1 MVANVSQLMTRGV
14 RKLAPS
20 DTVAFAAQ
28 AMDELNIGAV
38 PVCDGEKL
46 VGMITDRDIVLRSVA
61 QTRPLDTPVSEIMSG
76 DVVSCF
82 EDEAAE
88 GAIDKMEH
96 YQIRRLPVVDHE
108 QFLVGMLSLGDLSAK
123 GDIQK
128 AGHALNIISQP
139 AEPSLAGISTVTDD
153 KDIVAAADR
162 NREPPLAGQAGA
174 HPVGIGLG
182 AAGGGAAGAAMG
194 AAAGGPV
201 GAIVGMAA
209 GAVAG
214 GFGGKAVAEV
224 VDPAAEDAYWRENYE
239 REPYYQA
246 GRSYDDY
253 RPAYELGWSRRAA
266 GEAEFALVEANLP
279 REWETRS
286 GSSALDWREA
296 REAARA
302 AWDRAG
308 RAYDDERVGGGIGSG
323 DVLTNA
329 ETIDVLN
336 ELLKN
341 SRDGE
346 YGFRTC
352 AEEVKASKLM
362 AAFNDRAEECRRA
375 AEELVQLIARLGGSP
390 AEGGTASGAMHR
402 GWVHV
407 KGAVGANSE
416 LSMLEECER
425 GEDAAVARYRKA
437 LMQNLPAEVRSLVE
451 RQAQGAQRN
460 HDQIRDLRDQ
470 ARRVRQ

>member
-1 MVANVSQLMTRGV
+1 MRNFRPPPFFLPLRREYTVSNVSQLMTRGV

-61 QTRPLDTPVSEIMSG
+61 QTRPLDTPVSEIMSAE
-76 DVVSCF
+76 VVSCF

-88 GAIDKMEH
+88 SAIEKMEH
-96 YQIRRLPVVDHE
+96 YQIRRLPVVDRE
-108 QFLVGMLSLGDLSAK
+108 QFLVGMLSLGDLSVK
-123 GDIQK
+123 GEPQK
-128 AGHALNIISQP
+128 AGHALHVISQP
-139 AEPSLAGISTVTDD
+139 AEPSLAGISSVTDGRHV
-153 KDIVAAADR
+153 VAAAT
-162 NREPPLAGQAGA
+162 
-174 HPVGIGLG
+174 
-182 AAGGGAAGAAMG
+182 
-194 AAAGGPV
+194 
-201 GAIVGMAA
+201 
-209 GAVAG
+209 
-214 GFGGKAVAEV
+214 
-224 VDPAAEDAYWRENYE
+224 EDAYWRENYE
-239 REPYYQA
+239 REPYHEA

-253 RPAYELGWSRRAA
+253 RPAYEWGWSRRAA

-279 REWETRS
+279 KEWDTRR
-286 GSSALDWREA
+286 GSSALDWRQA

-302 AWDRAG
+302 AWDRADRG
-308 RAYDDERVGGGIGSG
+308 YDDERVGGGIGSG
-323 DVLTNA
+323 EVLNNA
-329 ETIDVLN
+329 EVIDVLN
-336 ELLKN
+336 DLLKN

-437 LMQNLPAEVRSLVE
+437 LKQNLPADVRSLVE
-451 RQAQGAQRN
+451 RQAEGAQRN

-470 ARRVRQ
+470 ARARK

>member
-1 MVANVSQLMTRGV
+1 
-14 RKLAPS
+14 
-20 DTVAFAAQ
+20 
-28 AMDELNIGAV
+28 
-38 PVCDGEKL
+38 
-46 VGMITDRDIVLRSVA
+46 MITDRDIVLRGVA
-61 QTRPLDTPVSEIMSG
+61 QSRPLDTPVSEIMSAS
-76 DVVSCF
+76 VVSCF

-88 GAIDKMEH
+88 SAMDKMEH

-123 GDIQK
+123 GEAQK
-128 AGHALNIISQP
+128 AGHALKVISQP

-153 KDIVAAADR
+153 KDIVAPADR
-162 NREPPLAGQAGA
+162 NRDPLAEEPGA
-174 HPVGIGLG
+174 HPVAFGLG
-182 AAGGGAAGAAMG
+182 AAGGGAAGAAVG

-209 GAVAG
+209 GAAAG

-224 VDPAAEDAYWRENYE
+224 VDPSAEDAYWRETYE
-239 REPYYQA
+239 REPYYEA

-279 REWETRS
+279 REWETRR
-286 GSSALDWREA
+286 GSSALDWPQA
-296 REAARA
+296 REAALA

-308 RAYDDERVGGGIGSG
+308 RAHGDERVGGGIGSG
-323 DVLTNA
+323 DVPKDA
-329 ETIDVLN
+329 EVIEVLN
-336 ELLKN
+336 ELLKT
-341 SRDGE
+341 SHDGE

-362 AAFNDRAEECRRA
+362 AVFNDRAEECRRA
-375 AEELVQLIARLGGSP
+375 AEELTQLIARLGGSP
-390 AEGGTASGAMHR
+390 AEGGTTSGAMHR

-437 LMQNLPAEVRSLVE
+437 LAQNLPAEVRGLVE
-451 RQAQGAQRN
+451 RQAEGAQRN
-460 HDQIRDLRDQ
+460 HDEIRDLREQ
-470 ARRVRQ
+470 ARARQ